1 MQNEMLKVM
10 ALRVLREIAARIRD
24 VDFYCIMV
32 DEATDV
38 SNVSQLV
45 LCIRWVDDELSP
57 HEEFIGLHSLDT
69 TNAETI
75 VSVIK
80 DILIRMNI
88 SLNRCRGQCYDGCS
102 TMKGEKAGVA
112 QQIKE
117 EEPRALLTH
126 CYTHSLNGCRRCS
139 QG

>member
-1 MQNEMLKVM
+1 MKKKGDKYTSPDMQNEMLKVM

-38 SNVSQLV
+38 SNTSQLV

-117 EEPRALLTH
+117 EENQKSP
-126 CYTHSLNGCRRCS
+126 SNIV
-139 QG
+139 